1 MRNVKSNS
9 IWIGII
15 HMGLGTVLAQ
25 MINIVAQ
32 PILTRI
38 FPAET
43 LGIYTYIISLAT
55 MIIPVASLKLDMLIV
70 SESDDKEAQYIT
82 DACIIINVFISLIYA
97 LVIAVGYQITD
108 NNIFNKYGIIIYIVP
123 ILVFTNGLRFLFISY
138 LNHYKEYKTIS
149 IIAII
154 REAIRAIIQVGSGF
168 LSMGVFSLSMG
179 YAISPLFGLN
189 IQMKNYI
196 KKLKERPRITIQKF
210 KEIVLIKGKRQ
221 ILYLVPAQFINSF
234 SSSLVTISIT
244 ALFSA
249 KVLGYYSAGARILDI
264 PIVFITSNVSKVC
277 YQRISEN
284 VSNSKPV
291 LKTLMSVIVVLS
303 MISVLGFGILY
314 FIAPRL
320 SEIAFGKGYRIAGEY
335 IRCLCVMYAVRL
347 VATSFAGVY
356 TVFKKQN
363 FELILNILLIVSAGL
378 SYIVCHMLETEVT
391 TYLKLMNMGYTVVY
405 LLMLLG
411 YIVVCKNYDEK
422 IRSLDK

>member
-1 MRNVKSNS
+1 MSKKNS
-9 IWIGII
+9 IWVGIL

-25 MINIVAQ
+25 MINIVVQ
-32 PILTRI
+32 PILTRV

-43 LGIYTYIISLAT
+43 LGIYTYLISLAT

-70 SESDDKEAQYIT
+70 SEPNEKEAQYIT
-82 DACIIINVFISLIYA
+82 DACIIINILISLIYA
-97 LVIAVGYQITD
+97 IVIIVGYQVSD
-108 NNIFNKYGIIIYIVP
+108 NNIFNKYGIIIYVVP

-138 LNHYKEYKTIS
+138 LNRYKEYKTIS

-154 REAIRAIIQVGSGF
+154 REAIRAVIQVGAGF
-168 LSMGVFSLSMG
+168 LSLGVFSLSMG
-179 YAISPLFGLN
+179 YAVSPLFGLN
-189 IQMKNYI
+189 IQMRNYL
-196 KKLKERPRITIQKF
+196 KELKERPCINLKKF
-210 KEIVLIKGKRQ
+210 KEIVLVKGKRQ
-221 ILYLVPAQFINSF
+221 ILFLVPAQFINSF

-249 KVLGYYSAGARILDI
+249 KILGYYSAGVRILDI

-284 VSNSKPV
+284 VANKKPV
-291 LKTLMSVIVVLS
+291 LRTLMSVIIVLS
-303 MISVLGFGILY
+303 VVSIMGFGTLY
-314 FIAPRL
+314 VIAPRL
-320 SEIAFGKGYRIAGEY
+320 SEIVFGQGYRVAGEY

-363 FELILNILLIVSAGL
+363 FELILNILLIVSAGV
-378 SYIVCHMLETEVT
+378 SYVVCSMFNFEVT
-391 TYLKLMNMGYTVVY
+391 TYLKFMNTGYTIVY

-411 YIVVCKNYDEK
+411 YIVMCKNYDKK
-422 IRSLDK
+422 IRSVE

>member
-1 MRNVKSNS
+1 MSKKNS
-9 IWIGII
+9 IWVGIL

-25 MINIVAQ
+25 MINIVVQ
-32 PILTRI
+32 PILTRV

-43 LGIYTYIISLAT
+43 LGIYTYLISLAT

-70 SESDDKEAQYIT
+70 SEPNEKEAQYIT
-82 DACIIINVFISLIYA
+82 DACIIINILISLIYA
-97 LVIAVGYQITD
+97 IVIIVGYQVSD
-108 NNIFNKYGIIIYIVP
+108 NNIFNKYGIIIYVVP

-138 LNHYKEYKTIS
+138 LNRYKEYKTIS

-154 REAIRAIIQVGSGF
+154 REAIRAVIQVGAGF
-168 LSMGVFSLSMG
+168 LSLGVFSLSMG
-179 YAISPLFGLN
+179 YAVSPLFGLN
-189 IQMKNYI
+189 IQMRNYL
-196 KKLKERPRITIQKF
+196 KELKERPRINLKKF
-210 KEIVLIKGKRQ
+210 KEIVFVKGKRQ
-221 ILYLVPAQFINSF
+221 ILFLVPAQFINSF

-249 KVLGYYSAGARILDI
+249 KILGYYSAGVRILDI

-284 VSNSKPV
+284 VANKKPV
-291 LKTLMSVIVVLS
+291 LRTLMSVIIVLS
-303 MISVLGFGILY
+303 VVSIMGFGTLY
-314 FIAPRL
+314 VIAPRL
-320 SEIAFGKGYRIAGEY
+320 SEIVFGQGYRVAGEY

-363 FELILNILLIVSAGL
+363 FELILNILLIVSAGV
-378 SYIVCHMLETEVT
+378 SYVVCSMFNFEVT
-391 TYLKLMNMGYTVVY
+391 TYLKFMNTGYTIVY

-411 YIVVCKNYDEK
+411 YIVMCKNYDKK
-422 IRSLDK
+422 IRSVE

>member
-9 IWIGII
+9 IWIGIT

-123 ILVFTNGLRFLFISY
+123 VLVFTNGLRFLFISY
-138 LNHYKEYKTIS
+138 LNRYKEYKTIS
-149 IIAII
+149 VIAII

-168 LSMGVFSLSMG
+168 LSLGAFSLSMG

-189 IQMKNYI
+189 IQTKDYI
-196 KKLKERPRITIQKF
+196 KKLKKRPRISAQKF
-210 KEIVLIKGKRQ
+210 KEVVLIKGIRQ

-249 KVLGYYSAGARILDI
+249 KVLGYYSAGVRILDV

-284 VSNSKPV
+284 VSSNKPV

-303 MISVLGFGILY
+303 IVSVIGFGTLY
-314 FIAPRL
+314 FIAPGL
-320 SEIAFGKGYRIAGEY
+320 SEIVFGNGYRDAGEY
-335 IRCLCVMYAVRL
+335 IRCLCVMYAFRL
-347 VATSFAGVY
+347 VATSFAGVF

-363 FELILNILLIVSAGL
+363 FELILNILLIMSAGL
-378 SYIVCHMLETEVT
+378 SYMVCSVLKTEVT
-391 TYLKLMNMGYTVVY
+391 TYLKLMNIGYTGVY

-411 YIVVCKNYDEK
+411 YIVVCKNYDK
-422 IRSLDK
+422 KVRSLDK

>member
-1 MRNVKSNS
+1 MSKKNS
-9 IWIGII
+9 IWVGIL

-25 MINIVAQ
+25 MINIVVQ
-32 PILTRI
+32 PILTRV

-43 LGIYTYIISLAT
+43 LGIYTYLISLAT

-70 SESDDKEAQYIT
+70 SEPNEKEAQYIT
-82 DACIIINVFISLIYA
+82 DACIIINILISLIYA
-97 LVIAVGYQITD
+97 IVIIVGYQVSD
-108 NNIFNKYGIIIYIVP
+108 NNIFNKYGIIIYVVP

-138 LNHYKEYKTIS
+138 LNRYKEYKTIS

-154 REAIRAIIQVGSGF
+154 REAIRAVIKVGAGF
-168 LSMGVFSLSMG
+168 LSLGVFSLSMG
-179 YAISPLFGLN
+179 YAVSPLFGLN
-189 IQMKNYI
+189 IQMRNYL
-196 KKLKERPRITIQKF
+196 KELKERPRINLKKF
-210 KEIVLIKGKRQ
+210 KEIVLVKGKRQ
-221 ILYLVPAQFINSF
+221 ILFLVPAQFINSF

-249 KVLGYYSAGARILDI
+249 KILGYYSAGVRILDI

-284 VSNSKPV
+284 VANKKPV
-291 LKTLMSVIVVLS
+291 LRTLMSVIIVLS
-303 MISVLGFGILY
+303 VVSIMGFGTLY
-314 FIAPRL
+314 VIAPRL
-320 SEIAFGKGYRIAGEY
+320 SEIVFGQGYRVAGEY

-363 FELILNILLIVSAGL
+363 FELILNILLIVSAGV
-378 SYIVCHMLETEVT
+378 SYVVCSMFNFEVT
-391 TYLKLMNMGYTVVY
+391 TYLKFMNTGYTIVY

-411 YIVVCKNYDEK
+411 YIVMCKNYDKK
-422 IRSLDK
+422 IRSVE

>member
-1 MRNVKSNS
+1 MNKKNS

-25 MINIVAQ
+25 MINIVVQ
-32 PILTRI
+32 PILTRV
-38 FPAET
+38 FSTET
-43 LGIYTYIISLAT
+43 LGIYTYLISLAT

-70 SESDDKEAQYIT
+70 SDPDDKEAQYIT
-82 DACIIINVFISLIYA
+82 DVCIVINILISVIYA
-97 LVIAVGYQITD
+97 IVILIGYRISD
-108 NNIFNKYGIIIYIVP
+108 NNIFNKYGAIIYIVP
-123 ILVFTNGLRFLFISY
+123 VLVFTNGIRFLFISY
-138 LNHYKEYKTIS
+138 LNRYKEYKTIS
-149 IIAII
+149 VIAII
-154 REAIRAIIQVGSGF
+154 REAIRAIIQVGAGF
-168 LSMGVFSLSMG
+168 LSLGVFSLSMG
-179 YAISPLFGLN
+179 YAVSPLFGLN

-196 KKLKERPRITIQKF
+196 KKLKERPRLTVQKF

-221 ILYLVPAQFINSF
+221 ILFLVPAQFINSF

-249 KVLGYYSAGARILDI
+249 KILGYYSAGARILDI

-284 VSNSKPV
+284 VSNNKPV

-303 MISVLGFGILY
+303 AVSVIGFGTLY

-320 SEIAFGKGYRIAGEY
+320 SEIVFGKGYRIAGEY
-335 IRCLCVMYAVRL
+335 IRCLCFMYAVRL

-356 TVFKKQN
+356 TVFKRQN

-378 SYIVCHMLETEVT
+378 SYMACSMIDAEVT
-391 TYLKLMNMGYTVVY
+391 TYLKFMNAGYTIVY
-405 LLMLLG
+405 LLMLFG
-411 YIVVCKNYDEK
+411 YIVVCKNYDKK
-422 IRSLDK
+422 IRSIDK